1 MDGKQIGETEVTL
14 GKVEKAQ
21 RGQPA
26 VLERGEDVPIWGRGE
41 RSTQWVRVQKQSV
54 WLKELTGGWKHRLQ
68 EDSKCLRLSAV
79 ETADSEKL
87 LSY

>member
-1 MDGKQIGETEVTL
+1 MGS
-14 GKVEKAQ
+14 
-21 RGQPA
+21 
-26 VLERGEDVPIWGRGE
+26 GRE
-41 RSTQWVRVQKQSV
+41 EHAKWVRMQKQSF
-54 WLKELTGGWKHRLQ
+54 WLKEELTGGWKHRLQ